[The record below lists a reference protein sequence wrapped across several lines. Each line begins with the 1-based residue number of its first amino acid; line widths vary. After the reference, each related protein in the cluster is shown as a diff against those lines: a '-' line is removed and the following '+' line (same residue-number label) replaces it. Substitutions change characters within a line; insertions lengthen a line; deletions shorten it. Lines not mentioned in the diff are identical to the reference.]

1 MMWLKM
7 NLEGIE
13 FRFRIA
19 GYKKSTRDNCY
30 DEWCKVDLA
39 VRAESW
45 LDYHVEASEML
56 LAMEVET
63 LKDAIDDLLDD
74 RLEQPAELGFVEPDI
89 EFELYPRED
98 LRNNPRFLYIKP
110 GREMSGIYM
119 ELVISFWHDGLTAN
133 RLVLGFGQDDMEK
146 LECYLKYIIGLVNE
160 DDPMVQKMMANGE
173 MYE

>member
-1 MMWLKM
+1 MWLKM
-7 NLEGIE
+7 DLEGIE

-19 GYKKSTRDNCY
+19 GYKSSTKDDRY

-39 VRAESW
+39 VRAGEW

-63 LKDAIDDLLDD
+63 LKDAIDDLLHD
-74 RLEQPAELGFVEPDI
+74 RLDQPTELGFVEPDI
-89 EFELYPRED
+89 EFDLYPKED
-98 LRNNPRFLYIKP
+98 LRNDPRFLYI
-110 GREMSGIYM
+110 RSGCEISDIYM

-133 RLVLGFGQDDMEK
+133 RLVLGLCQNDIEK
-146 LECYLKYIIGLVNE
+146 LACYLKYITGQTDNNDVT
-160 DDPMVQKMMANGE
+160 VQKMIAAGE